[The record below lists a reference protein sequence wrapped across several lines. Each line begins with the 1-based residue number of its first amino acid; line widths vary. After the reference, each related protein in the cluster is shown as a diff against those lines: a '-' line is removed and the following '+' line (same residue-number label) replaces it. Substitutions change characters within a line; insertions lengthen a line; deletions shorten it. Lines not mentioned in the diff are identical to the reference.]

1 LPTSE
6 HAADRAEGKVRK
18 RDREVLDAAVEVFCE
33 RGYAAATVQDVAD
46 KLGILKGS
54 LYYYIETKE
63 DLLYRAVMAVH
74 SGAEAVMDAVA
85 AQPLGP
91 LERLDLY
98 VRRQVEHNLN
108 NYKIMTVYFNDVAQL
123 SKPRRREVLARRAR
137 DKEFIVALIRAAQG
151 GGLASSLPPELGAD
165 LVTGTMV
172 WMNRVYRPGRRPT
185 RQELAGACAAYVL
198 TGIAGRP

>member
-1 LPTSE
+1 LPISE
-6 HAADRAEGKVRK
+6 PSADPAEGKVRK
-18 RDREVLDAAVEVFCE
+18 RDQEVLDAAVEVFCE
-33 RGYAAATVQDVAD
+33 RGYGAATVQDVAD

-74 SGAEAVMDAVA
+74 SGSEAVMEAVA
-85 AQPLGP
+85 AQTLGP
-91 LERLDLY
+91 LERLELY
-98 VRRQVEHNLN
+98 VRRQVEHNLA

-123 SKPRRREVLARRAR
+123 SKPRRREVLARRAQ
-137 DKEFIVALIRAAQG
+137 DKEFLVALIREAQAA
-151 GGLASSLPPELGAD
+151 GLGNSLPLELAAD

-185 RQELAGACAAYVL
+185 RQELADACAAYVL
-198 TGIAGRP
+198 TGIAGQP

>member
-1 LPTSE
+1 M
-6 HAADRAEGKVRK
+6 RK

-98 VRRQVEHNLN
+98 VRRQVEHNLT

-137 DKEFIVALIRAAQG
+137 DKEFIVALIRAAQA